1 MMAASGA
8 SPPQPLRL
16 HQLQIV
22 VLAGFFPHIIAEPAV
37 QEQIELAVVKRAFT
51 FGCLEHRQEFFF
63 IVSGVYL
70 RAGFNKTPIFFGG
83 YYDIE
88 IIIANLSVEVIE
100 IIKHRIR

>member
-37 QEQIELAVVKRAFT
+37 QEQIELAVVKGAFV

-63 IVSGVYL
+63 IVSGVDL
-70 RAGFNKTPIFFGG
+70 RADFNKTPVFFGRH
-83 YYDIE
+83 YDIE
-88 IIIANLSVEVIE
+88 IITTNLSVEVIE